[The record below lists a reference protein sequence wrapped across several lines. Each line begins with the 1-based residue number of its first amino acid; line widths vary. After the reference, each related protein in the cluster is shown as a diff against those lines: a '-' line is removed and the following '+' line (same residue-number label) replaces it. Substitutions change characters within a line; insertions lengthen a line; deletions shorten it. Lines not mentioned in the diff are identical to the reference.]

1 MAGGG
6 PGGGREAVL
15 VRRNHVLRQPERA
28 HAICNNKPLCGT
40 QERVFFSKYL
50 HVRPKDS
57 RGTPKGKVISQ
68 NQKEQARISIWVQGL
83 YYLAGTVGFAARFHC
98 FCNARAA
105 GIRGRKAIPA
115 AL

>member
-83 YYLAGTVGFAARFHC
+83 LSVLGTVTALQST
-98 FCNARAA
+98 CNVAKVA
-105 GIRGRKAIPA
+105 GRGGPLAWTY
-115 AL
+115 